1 MFALFLER
9 KMKLCEKP
17 NISSVLKSV
26 QKPGRYIGG
35 EYNSIIKNKDEV
47 KCRFAFAFPDTYEI
61 GMSNLGVRILYDVI
75 NKDKDIWCERVYA
88 PWIDMKEK
96 MEQYN
101 IPLTAVESGDELLAF
116 DMVAITLQYELCYT
130 TALQMLRLA
139 GIPLWAKDRGED
151 IPIIIGGGPCA
162 YNSEP
167 VAEFFDLINIGE
179 GEEVLLEI
187 CHLYN
192 EMKDNGTY
200 TRAGFLRA
208 AAGIEGVYIPS
219 LYDVTYNDDG
229 TIKAYTPLY
238 PDVPAKIKKRI
249 IADLDTVSYPEK
261 LVMPY
266 IETVHDRI
274 VLEIYR
280 GCIRGCRFCQAGMVY
295 RPIREKSPEVLN
307 KLARCLYDNS
317 GYEEISLI
325 SLSISDYSR
334 LRELT
339 DSLLEW
345 TDHEKVSLSL
355 PSLRIDSFSEELMQ
369 KISSV
374 RTGGITFAP
383 EAGTQRLRDVINKNV
398 CEEDL
403 MRSVDIAFRGGK
415 SNVKLYFME
424 GLPTETLEDIKGIA
438 DLASKVV
445 GQYYKL
451 PKELRPRG
459 VGVTISVSCFIP
471 KPFTPFQWEK
481 QDSFESLIEKQEYL
495 KTCISDKKKIRY
507 TYHEAKECIIEAVLA
522 RGDRRL
528 APAIALA
535 VEEGAIFD
543 AWDEC
548 FDYDR
553 WLDVFARTGID
564 PDYYTTR
571 GFGLDEVLP
580 WDIIDC
586 GVTKSYLLRER
597 EKAYNEKTTP
607 SCAEH
612 CNGCGADKLGG
623 KNRWC
628 RSCKNGGDD
637 NE

>member
-1 MFALFLER
+1 
-9 KMKLCEKP
+9 MKLSEIP

-35 EYNSIIKNKDEV
+35 EYNAIVKDKESV
-47 KCRFAFAFPDTYEI
+47 KCRFAFCFPDTYEI
-61 GMSNLGVRILYDVI
+61 GMSNLGVRILYDVL
-75 NKDKDIWCERVYA
+75 NRDEDIWCERFYA
-88 PWIDMKEK
+88 PWTDMKEK
-96 MEQYN
+96 MEEYS
-101 IPLTAVESGDELLAF
+101 IPLSAVESGDELSEF
-116 DMVAITLQYELCYT
+116 DLVGFSLQYELCYT

-139 GIPLWAKDRGED
+139 GIPIWAKDRSED
-151 IPIIIGGGPCA
+151 SPIIIGGGPCV

-167 VAEFFDLINIGE
+167 IAEFFDLINIGE

-187 CHLYN
+187 SHLYIK
-192 EMKDNGTY
+192 MKEDGSY
-200 TRAGFLRA
+200 TRSAFLRKA
-208 AAGIEGVYIPS
+208 SEIEGVYIPS
-219 LYDVTYNDDG
+219 LYDVSYNEDG
-229 TIKAYTPLY
+229 TIKAYTPKEEGI
-238 PDVPAKIKKRI
+238 PTKIRKRI
-249 IADLDTVSYPEK
+249 IEDLDTVSYPEK

-266 IETVHDRI
+266 VETVHDRI

-295 RPIREKSPEVLN
+295 RPVREKSPEVLS
-307 KLARCLYDNS
+307 KCAKCLYDNT

-345 TDHEKVSLSL
+345 TDDAHVSLSL
-355 PSLRIDSFSEELMQ
+355 PSLRIDSFSEELM
-369 KISSV
+369 KKVSSV

-398 CEEDL
+398 TEEDL
-403 MRSVDIAFRGGK
+403 MRAVGIAFRGGK
-415 SNVKLYFME
+415 SNVKLYFMD
-424 GLPTETLEDIKGIA
+424 GLPTETYEDIKGIS

-445 GQYYKL
+445 GEYYKM
-451 PKELRPRG
+451 PKNERPRG
-459 VGVTISVSCFIP
+459 VGVTISVACFVP

-481 QDSFESLIEKQEYL
+481 QDSYKTLMEKQDYL
-495 KTCISDKKKIRY
+495 KSCITDRKIRY
-507 TYHEAKECIIEAVLA
+507 TYHDAKVSFLEAVFA

-535 VEEGAIFD
+535 VEEGFMFD
-543 AWDEC
+543 AWDEY
-548 FDYDR
+548 FDYDK
-553 WLDVFARTGID
+553 WMDVFARCGID
-564 PDYYTTR
+564 TDFYTTR

-586 GVTKSYLLRER
+586 GVTKEFLLRER

-612 CNGCGADKLGG
+612 CSGCGANSLGD

-628 RSCKNGGDD
+628 PLSKKT
-637 NE
+637 EVEV